1 MAYAALSS
9 LMYTLE
15 QLLKPNQ
22 SLVCRNCTQQHVE
35 SLYQNLSAIQVFL
48 NNTTTKDIETLKVIE
63 KRIRNVVYKAE
74 DRVDSSL
81 RRIIQLADREDKW
94 QKACTSFYEQ
104 LLKVEQQVYFLNKE
118 VMLIDVNKHRSKS
131 AELATTP
138 FSQEKSTIEENTIV
152 GMENDFNAI
161 LDHLISQTDELTVI
175 PIFGM
180 GGIGKTTLAKKVY
193 DDSSIRSRFDEHA
206 WVTISQEYNE
216 RQMLLEVVSSITGS
230 NQEMSDDQLME
241 IVYRG
246 LKGRRFLIV
255 IDDIWSTEAWDQM
268 QRIFPND
275 GNRSRILLTT
285 RLKNVANYVSYPD
298 FLPYSKS
305 FLSLEDSWNLFTEKL
320 FKKDPCPPLLEETG
334 KHIVK
339 QCRGLPLSIVV
350 VAGILG
356 KMDPRHDNWQKVEEN
371 LNSFFGTVSERCQS
385 ILSLSYSY
393 LPQYLRACF
402 LYVGGFPEDME
413 IDVSKLIRLWIAE
426 QFVKA
431 RNNKRLEVVAEYLQE
446 LIDRSLILTGRQ
458 RANGRMKSCK
468 IHDLLRQLCLS
479 EAHTEN
485 VMNGNVL
492 EAIDDQHRV
501 ILLSEVAEKHDY
513 CMQHSS
519 GIIRTFI
526 SMQVDFPIRMCS
538 IVSQFKLLKVLDVL
552 PVLYDFSCVIPHL
565 IHLRYVAARI
575 KGSLSLAK
583 LRNLQTI
590 ILQSFERKKLEQPV
604 DIWRMSELRHLDI
617 GSPLYICNPVEAEND
632 SIGEQPLCLLNN
644 LQTLYLRNSP
654 FIVEIIR
661 TPNLKKLKIL
671 DRSEHPEWPA
681 ILDSLILLEELETL
695 FIKLATFDLNK
706 FSGNSL
712 PCKIKK
718 LSPNIKKLILSYTYI
733 PWEVVN
739 LLSNLPNLEVLKGYL
754 AFTGTDW
761 RLNEDVVFRKLKCL
775 RIYFIGLE
783 RWEACSDNFPML
795 EQLLLDGLNE
805 LEEIPEGIGDIMT
818 LKLITINSC
827 SSGVENS
834 AKRIQEEQESLGN
847 YELQVQI
854 SPVISAK
861 KIQQEQQ
868 SWGNNVLQL
877 RKVVVCGGLVGMK
890 GVFDLARLL
899 AGYRVGRGVSRGG
912 ADLQVA
918 TKV

>member
-15 QLLKPNQ
+15 QLKPNQ

-35 SLYQNLSAIQVFL
+35 SLYQNLSTIQVFL

-94 QKACTSFYEQ
+94 KKACTSFYEQ

-193 DDSSIRSRFDEHA
+193 DDSSIRSRFDKHA

-285 RLKNVANYVSYPD
+285 RLKNVANYVSCPD

-356 KMDPRHDNWQKVEEN
+356 KMDPRHDNWKRVEEN

-431 RNNKRLEVVAEYLQE
+431 RNNKRLEVVAEEYLQE

-458 RANGRMKSCK
+458 RANGRTKSCK

-492 EAIDDQHRV
+492 EAIDDQRRV

-513 CMQHSS
+513 RMQHSS

-552 PVLYDFSCVIPHL
+552 PVLYDFSCVIPEL
-565 IHLRYVAARI
+565 VHLRYVAASI
-575 KGSLSLAK
+575 EKAVSLDK

-590 ILQSFERKKLEQPV
+590 ILQSLERKKLEQPV

-661 TPNLKKLKIL
+661 RTPNLKKLKIL
-671 DRSEHPEWPA
+671 DSSEHPEWPA

-761 RLNEDVVFRKLKCL
+761 RLNEDAVFRKLKCL
-775 RIYFIGLE
+775 RIYLVGLE
-783 RWEACSDNFPML
+783 RWEACCDNFPML

-847 YELQVQI
+847 YELQLQI
-854 SPVISAK
+854 SPV
-861 KIQQEQQ
+861 
-868 SWGNNVLQL
+868 
-877 RKVVVCGGLVGMK
+877 VVVCGGLVGMK
-890 GVFDLARLL
+890 
-899 AGYRVGRGVSRGG
+899 
-912 ADLQVA
+912 
-918 TKV
+918 